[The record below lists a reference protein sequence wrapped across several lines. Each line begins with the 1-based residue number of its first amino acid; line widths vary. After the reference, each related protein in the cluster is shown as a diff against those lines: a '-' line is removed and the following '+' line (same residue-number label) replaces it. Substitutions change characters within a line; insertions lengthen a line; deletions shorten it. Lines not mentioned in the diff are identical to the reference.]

1 MKIADIRDPRLFQ
14 RLVHRLF
21 VAERGSDFQV
31 PDDSGGDRGNDG
43 YDAARRI
50 LYAIYCP
57 EKPDTA
63 DFRRKALSDLGK
75 AATLATQPGYSISGW
90 VFVTPSALREP
101 LQAELRAAAAS
112 HGFDVAFV
120 SALHLE
126 DLFRR
131 YPYLRD
137 EFPELEYPNVAGQLD
152 AIRQL
157 LESTQRPPFTDA
169 AESTPAE
176 AMRASPEVPGIFL
189 GLIAPKLSALYETAE
204 RGDAAAIT
212 ALDRYRME
220 ALDTRDCLDA
230 TLLLLQIEAE
240 RNHYDR
246 ARELAE
252 IGLARASGASLSAEV
267 AVFASN
273 VAFYKSL
280 QLTNVE
286 MEHEGSLQFTQMAGF
301 PFETVAEIQ
310 AAERTI
316 NALRAE
322 IAALFTQARAAALK
336 SNNLVAIHITMIRQA
351 MAATQRLWPLALREK
366 FRPEAQTKA
375 AIDALKAQMERSYEA
390 AIRAARALH
399 DEARLGTAY
408 GNFAN
413 DLRSFGDVQRAREFA
428 KHALD
433 LARRAGDDLQVE
445 KTTRLLERLE

>member
-43 YDAARRI
+43 YDAARQI

-63 DFRRKALSDLGK
+63 DFRRKALSDLAK
-75 AATLATQPGYSISGW
+75 AATLATQPGYSISSW

-101 LQAELRAAAAS
+101 LQAELRAAAAA
-112 HGFDVAFV
+112 HRFAVAFV

-137 EFPELEYPNVAGQLD
+137 EFPELEYPNVAEQLG

-157 LESTQRPPFTDA
+157 LESPQRSLSTGT

-176 AMRASPEVPGIFL
+176 ATRASPEVPGIFL
-189 GLIAPKLSALYETAE
+189 GLISPQLAALYEPAE
-204 RGDAAAIT
+204 KGDAAAIA
-212 ALDRYRME
+212 ALERYRME
-220 ALDTRDCLDA
+220 ALDTRDFLDA
-230 TLLLLQIEAE
+230 TLLLLQVEGE
-240 RNHYDR
+240 LNRYDR

-252 IGLARASGASLSAEV
+252 IGLSRASGAGLSAEV

-273 VAFYKSL
+273 VAFYKSM
-280 QLTNVE
+280 QLTNLE
-286 MEHEGSLQFTQMAGF
+286 MEHEGNLHFTQMAGF
-301 PFETVAEIQ
+301 PFQTVAQIQ
-310 AAERTI
+310 AAERPI
-316 NALRAE
+316 NTLRTE
-322 IAALFTQARAAALK
+322 IATLFTQARTAALE
-336 SNNLVAIHITMIRQA
+336 SNNLVAIHIAMVRQA
-351 MAATQRLWPLALREK
+351 MAATHRFWPLALRDK

-375 AIDALKAQMERSYEA
+375 AIGVLKSQMERSYEA
-390 AIRAARALH
+390 AIRAARAMH
-399 DEARLGTAY
+399 DDARLGTAY

-413 DLRSFGDVQRAREFA
+413 DLRSFGDVERAREFA

-433 LARRAGDDLQVE
+433 LSRRAGYDLQIE
-445 KTTRLLERLE
+445 KTAQLLERLE